1 LQVLPFKGRGDESD
15 RAALTPGPSPKLG
28 RGEKDRLVNQGK
40 GEGKGMK
47 GKPPNMDRIAFSP
60 DDRWLAVVS
69 SDNLIQLWQRSPTGS
84 IVEPQKPQLLVG
96 KAQIETVAFSPNSQ
110 SIVSGSIDKTIK
122 IWHLDG
128 KLVKEIAAHQA
139 PIRSIAFNP
148 KADRFASASDDGTIK
163 LWQADGTFIQTLQGD
178 PRRKAAI
185 LRVSFSPDGRYIAAG
200 KSDGAIDL
208 WQSDGVFV
216 KTLKRHR
223 TTVRGVA
230 FTQDGKT
237 LVSAGDDQA
246 LLLWDLDRI
255 LPLDELTYACN
266 WVKDY
271 WRSHP
276 NLKPQWETVCRG

>member
-1 LQVLPFKGRGDESD
+1 MYGR
-15 RAALTPGPSPKLG
+15 A
-28 RGEKDRLVNQGK
+28 
-40 GEGKGMK
+40 
-47 GKPPNMDRIAFSP
+47 
-60 DDRWLAVVS
+60 
-69 SDNLIQLWQRSPTGS
+69 
-84 IVEPQKPQLLVG
+84 
-96 KAQIETVAFSPNSQ
+96 
-110 SIVSGSIDKTIK
+110 
-122 IWHLDG
+122 
-128 KLVKEIAAHQA
+128 
-139 PIRSIAFNP
+139 
-148 KADRFASASDDGTIK
+148 
-163 LWQADGTFIQTLQGD
+163 
-178 PRRKAAI
+178 
-185 LRVSFSPDGRYIAAG
+185 VSFSPDGRYIAAG